1 MRPRCPHCDE
11 PMYEGTREL
20 LRWAKQVGYNTAM
33 QEVGMARK
41 PAPGPTLKKKVV
53 KQRNPL
59 VRK

>member
-1 MRPRCPHCDE
+1 
-11 PMYEGTREL
+11 MYEGTREL

-41 PAPGPTLKKKVV
+41 PAPGPTLKEKVV